1 MKKLLLCLAVLLLSG
16 CGKLPFDLPFT
27 GSDAVSEALPAGEK
41 RRLPLSFPGYPP
53 RHGSIWQK
61 PGNTGRH
68 QENVL
73 IPKGLRRCWTKP

>member
-41 RRLPLSFPGYPP
+41 TPPAPVVSGVSP